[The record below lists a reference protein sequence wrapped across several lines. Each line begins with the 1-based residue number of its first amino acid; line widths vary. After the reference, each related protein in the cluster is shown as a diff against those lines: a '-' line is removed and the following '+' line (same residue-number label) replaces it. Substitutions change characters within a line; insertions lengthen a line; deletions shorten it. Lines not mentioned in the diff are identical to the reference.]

1 MKKAFTPVFIALI
14 SLLIV
19 TCSPIDSKNSTE
31 LNSTFQELNDGI
43 SDDLEKFEIS
53 IRYFSNNNFI
63 GRPIPG
69 YYANKAFLTREAA
82 DALLLAQRDFIKQ
95 GYRLKIYDAYRP
107 QTAVDYFSA
116 WAADLE
122 DTQNKSQYYPNISKS
137 QLFADGY
144 IAAKSGHSR
153 GSAVDLTLLEI
164 ESGNELDMGSPWD
177 FFDPISW
184 VENNQITDQQ
194 RANRRLLASV
204 MIIHGFK
211 PLKEEWWHF
220 SFIEEPFPETYF
232 DFPID

>member
-194 RANRRLLASV
+194 RANRKLLASV

-220 SFIEEPFPETYF
+220 SFTEEPFPETYF

>member
-122 DTQNKSQYYPNISKS
+122 DSQNKSQYYPNISKS

-184 VENNQITDQQ
+184 VENNQITDHQ
-194 RANRRLLASV
+194 RANRKLLASV
-204 MIIHGFK
+204 MMIHGFK

-220 SFIEEPFPETYF
+220 SFTEEPFPETYF

>member
-31 LNSTFQELNDGI
+31 LNSTFKELNDGI

-53 IRYFSNNNFI
+53 MRYFSNNNFI

-122 DTQNKSQYYPNISKS
+122 DSQNKSQYYPNISKS

-194 RANRRLLASV
+194 RANRKLLASV
-204 MIIHGFK
+204 MVIHGFK

>member
-1 MKKAFTPVFIALI
+1 MKKAFNPVFIALI

-184 VENNQITDQQ
+184 VENNQITDHQ
-194 RANRRLLASV
+194 RANRKLLASV

>member
-122 DTQNKSQYYPNISKS
+122 DSQNKSQYYPNISKS

-184 VENNQITDQQ
+184 VENNQITDHQ
-194 RANRRLLASV
+194 RANRKLLASV

-220 SFIEEPFPETYF
+220 SFTEEPFPETYF

>member
-14 SLLIV
+14 SLLIL

-31 LNSTFQELNDGI
+31 LNSTFKELNDGI

-53 IRYFSNNNFI
+53 IRYFSNDNFI

-122 DTQNKSQYYPNISKS
+122 DSQNKSQYYPNINKS

-194 RANRRLLASV
+194 RANRKLLARV

-220 SFIEEPFPETYF
+220 SYIEEPFPETYF

>member
-31 LNSTFQELNDGI
+31 LNSTFKELNDGI

-122 DTQNKSQYYPNISKS
+122 DSQNKSQYYPNISKS

-194 RANRRLLASV
+194 RANRKLLASV
-204 MIIHGFK
+204 MMIHGFK

-220 SFIEEPFPETYF
+220 SFTEEPFPETYF

>member
-19 TCSPIDSKNSTE
+19 TCSPIDSKNLTE
-31 LNSTFQELNDGI
+31 LNSTFKELNDGI

-122 DTQNKSQYYPNISKS
+122 DSQNKSQYYPNINKS

-194 RANRRLLASV
+194 RANRKLLASV
-204 MIIHGFK
+204 MMIHGFK

-220 SFIEEPFPETYF
+220 SFKEEPFPETYF

>member
-31 LNSTFQELNDGI
+31 LNSTFKELNDGI

-122 DTQNKSQYYPNISKS
+122 DSQNKSQYYPNINKS

-144 IAAKSGHSR
+144 IAAQSGHSR

-194 RANRRLLASV
+194 RANRKLLASV

-220 SFIEEPFPETYF
+220 SYIEEPFPETYF

>member
-194 RANRRLLASV
+194 RANRKLLARV

-220 SFIEEPFPETYF
+220 SFTEEPFPETYF

>member
-31 LNSTFQELNDGI
+31 LNSTFKELNDGI

-184 VENNQITDQQ
+184 VENNQITDHQ
-194 RANRRLLASV
+194 RANRKLLASV
-204 MIIHGFK
+204 MMIHGFK

-220 SFIEEPFPETYF
+220 SFTEEPFPETYF

>member
-19 TCSPIDSKNSTE
+19 TCSPIDSKNSTD

-184 VENNQITDQQ
+184 VENNQITDHQ
-194 RANRRLLASV
+194 RANRKLLASV
-204 MIIHGFK
+204 MMIHGFK

>member
-1 MKKAFTPVFIALI
+1 MKKAFTPFFITLI

-194 RANRRLLASV
+194 RANRKLLASV
-204 MIIHGFK
+204 MVIHGFK

-220 SFIEEPFPETYF
+220 SFTEEPFPETYF

>member
-1 MKKAFTPVFIALI
+1 MKKAFIPVFIALI
-14 SLLIV
+14 SHLIV
-19 TCSPIDSKNSTE
+19 TCSSIDSKNSTD
-31 LNSTFQELNDGI
+31 LNSTFKELNDGI
-43 SDDLEKFEIS
+43 YDDLEKFEIS

-122 DTQNKSQYYPNISKS
+122 DSQNKSQYYPNINKS

-194 RANRRLLASV
+194 RANRKLLASV

>member
-14 SLLIV
+14 SLLIL

-31 LNSTFQELNDGI
+31 LNSTFKELNDGI

-122 DTQNKSQYYPNISKS
+122 DSQNKSQYYPNINKS

-194 RANRRLLASV
+194 RANRKLLARV

-220 SFIEEPFPETYF
+220 SYIEEPFPETYF

>member
-1 MKKAFTPVFIALI
+1 MKKAFNPVFIALI

-184 VENNQITDQQ
+184 VENNQITDHQ
-194 RANRRLLASV
+194 RANRKLLASV
-204 MIIHGFK
+204 MMIHGFK

-220 SFIEEPFPETYF
+220 SFTEEPFPETYF

>member
-1 MKKAFTPVFIALI
+1 MKKAFTPVLIALI

-31 LNSTFQELNDGI
+31 LNSTFKELNDGI

-122 DTQNKSQYYPNISKS
+122 DSQNKSQYYPNINKS

-194 RANRRLLASV
+194 RANRKLLASV

-220 SFIEEPFPETYF
+220 SFTEEPFPETYF

>member
-31 LNSTFQELNDGI
+31 LNSTFKELNDGI

-122 DTQNKSQYYPNISKS
+122 DSQNKSQYYPNISKS

-194 RANRRLLASV
+194 RANRKLLASV

-220 SFIEEPFPETYF
+220 SFTEEPFPETYF

>member
-14 SLLIV
+14 SLLIL

-31 LNSTFQELNDGI
+31 LNSTFKELNDGI
-43 SDDLEKFEIS
+43 SNDLEKFEIS

-122 DTQNKSQYYPNISKS
+122 DSQNKSQYYPNTNKS

-153 GSAVDLTLLEI
+153 GSAVDLTVLEI

-194 RANRRLLASV
+194 RANRKLLASV

>member
-184 VENNQITDQQ
+184 VENNQITDHQ
-194 RANRRLLASV
+194 RANRKLLASV

-220 SFIEEPFPETYF
+220 SFTEEPFPETYF

>member
-19 TCSPIDSKNSTE
+19 TCSPIDSKNSTD
-31 LNSTFQELNDGI
+31 LNSTFKELNDGV
-43 SDDLEKFEIS
+43 SNDLEKFEIS

-122 DTQNKSQYYPNISKS
+122 DSQNKSQYYPNIKKS

-184 VENNQITDQQ
+184 VENNQITDHQ
-194 RANRRLLASV
+194 RANRKLLASV
-204 MIIHGFK
+204 MMIHGFK

>member
-31 LNSTFQELNDGI
+31 LNSTFKELNDGI

-122 DTQNKSQYYPNISKS
+122 DSQNKSQYYPNINKS

-194 RANRRLLASV
+194 RANRKLLASV

-220 SFIEEPFPETYF
+220 SYIEEPFPETYF

>member
-1 MKKAFTPVFIALI
+1 MKKAFTPFFITLI

-19 TCSPIDSKNSTE
+19 TCSPIDSINSTK
-31 LNSTFQELNDGI
+31 LNSTFKELNDGI

-194 RANRRLLASV
+194 RANRKLLASV
-204 MIIHGFK
+204 MMIHGFK

-220 SFIEEPFPETYF
+220 SFTEEPFPETYF

>member
-31 LNSTFQELNDGI
+31 LNSTFKELNDGI

-194 RANRRLLASV
+194 RANRKLLASV

-220 SFIEEPFPETYF
+220 SFTEEPFPETYF

>member
-194 RANRRLLASV
+194 RANRKLLASV
-204 MIIHGFK
+204 MMIHGFK

>member
-31 LNSTFQELNDGI
+31 LNSTFKELNDGI

-122 DTQNKSQYYPNISKS
+122 DSQNKSQYYPNINKS

-194 RANRRLLASV
+194 RANRKLLASV
-204 MIIHGFK
+204 MVIHGFK

>member
-19 TCSPIDSKNSTE
+19 TVLPIDSKNSTE
-31 LNSTFQELNDGI
+31 LNSTFKELNDGI

-122 DTQNKSQYYPNISKS
+122 DSQNKSQYYPNISKS

-194 RANRRLLASV
+194 RANRKLLASV
-204 MIIHGFK
+204 MMIHGFK

-220 SFIEEPFPETYF
+220 SFTEEPFPETYF

>member
-19 TCSPIDSKNSTE
+19 TCSPIDSKNSTK
-31 LNSTFQELNDGI
+31 LNSTFKELNDGI

-122 DTQNKSQYYPNISKS
+122 DSQNKSQYYPNISKS

-194 RANRRLLASV
+194 RANRKLLASV
-204 MIIHGFK
+204 MMIHGFK

-220 SFIEEPFPETYF
+220 SFTEEPFPETYF

>member
-31 LNSTFQELNDGI
+31 LNSTFKELNDGI

-194 RANRRLLASV
+194 RANRKLLASV
-204 MIIHGFK
+204 MMIHGFK

-220 SFIEEPFPETYF
+220 SFTEEPFPETYF

>member
-69 YYANKAFLTREAA
+69 YYANKAFLPREAA

-122 DTQNKSQYYPNISKS
+122 DSQNKSQYYPNISKS

-184 VENNQITDQQ
+184 VENNQITDHQ
-194 RANRRLLASV
+194 RANRKLLASV
-204 MIIHGFK
+204 MMIHGFK

>member
-1 MKKAFTPVFIALI
+1 MKKAFNPVFIALI

-194 RANRRLLASV
+194 RANRKLLASV

>member
-1 MKKAFTPVFIALI
+1 MNKAFTPVFIALI
-14 SLLIV
+14 SHLIV
-19 TCSPIDSKNSTE
+19 TCSATDSKNSTE
-31 LNSTFQELNDGI
+31 LLYTFKKLNDGI
-43 SDDLEKFEIS
+43 YDDLEKFEIS
-53 IRYFSNNNFI
+53 MRYFSNDNFI

-107 QTAVDYFSA
+107 QTAVDYFSE
-116 WAADLE
+116 WATDLE
-122 DTQNKSQYYPNISKS
+122 DSQNKSQYYPNVDKS
-137 QLFADGY
+137 QLFAKGY

-194 RANRRLLASV
+194 RANRKLLASV

-220 SFIEEPFPETYF
+220 SYIEEPFPETYF

>member
-1 MKKAFTPVFIALI
+1 MKKAFNPVFIALI

-122 DTQNKSQYYPNISKS
+122 DSQNKSQYYPNISKS

-184 VENNQITDQQ
+184 VENNQITDHQ
-194 RANRRLLASV
+194 RANRKLLASV
-204 MIIHGFK
+204 MMIHGFK

-220 SFIEEPFPETYF
+220 SFTEEPFPETYF

>member
-122 DTQNKSQYYPNISKS
+122 DSQNKSQYYPNISKS

-194 RANRRLLASV
+194 RANRKLLASV

-220 SFIEEPFPETYF
+220 SFTEEPFPETYF

>member
-14 SLLIV
+14 SLLIL

-31 LNSTFQELNDGI
+31 LNSTFKELNDGI

-122 DTQNKSQYYPNISKS
+122 DSQNKSQYYPNINKS

-194 RANRRLLASV
+194 RANRKLLARV

>member
-14 SLLIV
+14 SLLIL

-31 LNSTFQELNDGI
+31 LNSTFKELNDGI
-43 SDDLEKFEIS
+43 SNDLEKFEIS

-122 DTQNKSQYYPNISKS
+122 DSQNKSQYYPNINKS

-194 RANRRLLASV
+194 RANRKLLASV

-220 SFIEEPFPETYF
+220 SYIEEPFPETYF

>member
-31 LNSTFQELNDGI
+31 LNSAFKELNDGI

-53 IRYFSNNNFI
+53 MRYFSNNNFI

-82 DALLLAQRDFIKQ
+82 DALLLAQRDFIKL

-122 DTQNKSQYYPNISKS
+122 DSQNKSQYYPNISKS

-184 VENNQITDQQ
+184 VENNQITDHQ
-194 RANRRLLASV
+194 RANRKLLASV
-204 MIIHGFK
+204 MMIHGFK

-220 SFIEEPFPETYF
+220 SFTEEPFPETYF

>member
-184 VENNQITDQQ
+184 VENNQITDHQ
-194 RANRRLLASV
+194 RANRKLLASV
-204 MIIHGFK
+204 MMIHGFK

>member
-31 LNSTFQELNDGI
+31 LNSTFKELNDGI

-122 DTQNKSQYYPNISKS
+122 DSQNKSQYYPNINKS

-194 RANRRLLASV
+194 RANRKLLASV

-220 SFIEEPFPETYF
+220 SFTEEPFPETYF